1 MIWFLIVFYCNRGW
15 KKFRNIYCEYFRLQA
30 LIKHW
35 HRKWIEREE
44 IKIIWEYIFLRP
56 GWQAGTTC
64 ATLPSPEKIITR
76 SQEGLRQTS
85 KGFIQGY
92 PFSCNVLSFGKDYVM
107 LMRKVMIMVIWW
119 WFFWWW
125 WWRWWQWWWWRSWS
139 GWWWWW
145 WCIRSFWICN
155 GCSCVTLFAAFAEL
169 QINCNN
175 WNAISP
181 NRASSSTW
189 SSSM

>member
-1 MIWFLIVFYCNRGW
+1 MNREGGNKDNMRIYFLTPRLASWHNLCNPAFSREDHNKKSRG
-15 KKFRNIYCEYFRLQA
+15 F
-30 LIKHW
+30 
-35 HRKWIEREE
+35 
-44 IKIIWEYIFLRP
+44 
-56 GWQAGTTC
+56 
-64 ATLPSPEKIITR
+64 
-76 SQEGLRQTS
+76 RQTS
-85 KGFIQGY
+85 KGFIQGS

-107 LMRKVMIMVIWW
+107 LMRKVMIMVTWW